1 MRNLFRSS
9 LAILLI
15 LASSMPAYALSDV
28 TAGTL
33 EGNAALYLQEQGIV
47 NGFPDG
53 EFKGQ
58 LPVNRAEAAKF
69 LLLSRG
75 ITVTEQSTF
84 TIFSDVPSD
93 AWFAAYVDE
102 ANRRSIIKGYSDGTY
117 RPANQIS
124 TAEFLKMVGE
134 TFQLTKNLP
143 HDYVDTSQN
152 DPNSSWYW
160 QYAGAAQDLRLFPS
174 RQSFLNPSQPLT
186 RAEVAM
192 GLYQYLRRQSPSED
206 SVETPSTPNTP
217 NTPTTSNK
225 TVMVTQMSVST
236 APAKN
241 DLQAVL
247 KFSLQSDAAFTVDT
261 ISLEAEKPDSVSVL
275 AAEIYDSKGS
285 KVAETSETGSNTVFT
300 LDREVSANVSLTL
313 TVYADINDLFLN
325 EEITFYLPKDGITG
339 SFADGSALKLD
350 KGLDG
355 LSMTSMTPRE
365 VNYEDAPPRIQVE
378 GGYIAYE
385 ENPQVEALALDFNF
399 RSPSNTSYWED
410 IDIRADTSRLGE
422 FIVMIRQVPADG
434 ERIVIDNCN
443 IIFQSGG
450 GNDNACGD
458 GTATIDTGSYP
469 TPSTIADYLTSFSG
483 FSNHNLELAV
493 SGSVAVRFTRTG
505 SPVDGNLL
513 FADFT
518 NGKVI
523 RMIKA
528 VGRSSANNPLNAIL
542 SSAELRINGKII
554 ADAINITADRI
565 QFRDM
570 NYRLAAD
577 QTYDI
582 EVIPFPKRVGS
593 GGAQSGQAFVLSVVT
608 NSLSSTENG
617 KVLSPAGTPVVPGV
631 KATSGNQIVVAQTVP
646 VIEAAGPVSSNF
658 LSVGTHDFLNFRI
671 DKVGEGS
678 VEVGAGLPT
687 SQFQIRLFKS
697 SGVAVDSCEIRDST
711 TTLATAKANPNDGGT
726 FYLDAY
732 GKPFGTLADVT
743 NAQVAYVTFTPN
755 TFSGGKRLEATGKVF
770 SIYCSVTTTPAS
782 SSMQASI
789 DLSTELSF
797 IENNNDNLPLSDSS
811 LIKKL
816 PINGSSRVTN

>member
-1 MRNLFRSS
+1 MAFSFS
-9 LAILLI
+9 AQ
-15 LASSMPAYALSDV
+15 ALSDV

-33 EGNAALYLQEQGIV
+33 EGNAALYLQTQGIV

-75 ITVTEQSTF
+75 IFVSEQNTI

-102 ANRRSIIKGYSDGTY
+102 ANRRGIIKGYSDGTY

-143 HDYVDTSQN
+143 HDYVDSSQN

-174 RQSFLNPSQPLT
+174 RQAFLNPSQPLT

-192 GLYQYLRRQSPSED
+192 GLYQFLRRQSPSED
-206 SVETPSTPNTP
+206 NVETPSTPDIGDISNA
-217 NTPTTSNK
+217 PTITGK
-225 TVMVTQMSVST
+225 TVIVTPMSVST
-236 APAKN
+236 APAKT

-247 KFSLQSDAAFTVDT
+247 KFGLQSSSAFAIDT
-261 ISLEAEKPDSVSVL
+261 ITLTAEKPDSVSVL
-275 AAEIYDSKGS
+275 AAEIYDSKGT
-285 KVAETSETGSNTVFT
+285 KLADASEAGNTTVFS
-300 LDREVSANVSLTL
+300 LDREVSANTSLTL
-313 TVYADINDLFLN
+313 TVYADISDLFLN
-325 EEITFYLPKDGITG
+325 EEITFYLASDGITG
-339 SFADGSALKLD
+339 SFSDGSALKLD
-350 KGLDG
+350 KGFDG
-355 LSMTSMTPRE
+355 LTITSMTPRE
-365 VNYEDAPPRIQVE
+365 VNYEDAPSRIQVE

-385 ENPQVEALALDFNF
+385 DNPQVEALALDFNF

-422 FIVMIRQVPADG
+422 FIVMIREVPADG

-469 TPSTIADYLTSFSG
+469 TPTAIAGYLSGFSG

-518 NGKVI
+518 NGKVV

-582 EVIPFPKRVGS
+582 EIIPFPKRVGT

-608 NSLSSTENG
+608 NSLASTENG

-697 SGVAVDSCEIRDST
+697 SGVAIDSCEIRDST
-711 TTLATAKANPNDGGT
+711 TTLATAKADPNDGGT

-732 GKPFGTLADVT
+732 GKPFATLADVT
-743 NAQVAYVTFTPN
+743 NAQVAYATFTPS
-755 TFSGGKRLEATGKVF
+755 TFSGGKRLEATGKIF